1 MDQRPKE
8 LNMSRRM
15 KLLEEHLDVNLYEFG
30 LGNDILPM
38 TPKSQ
43 EKKKRGNLDVI
54 KTLNVVCNWTSSRK

>member
-8 LNMSRRM
+8 LNVSRRM

-43 EKKKRGNLDVI
+43 EKKRGNLDVI